1 VKPPAPGAPGASVDD
16 VLQAL
21 DLDRQEAGHWRGSCV
36 PAEGGVVFGGQLIGQ
51 AIVAAAKEAADKRVS
66 SVHTTFARVGRPD
79 RAVAFDIDQLH
90 EGRSFASLSITAR
103 QGDRQLARSLVLL
116 DGGDEDV
123 LRHADA
129 APAVKPLADAVR
141 QQALL
146 HGWDQRYAG
155 DVDLFD
161 PAAVGPPELGM
172 WSRFRTERREPAL
185 AQALLGWASVGS
197 FIGTAMRP
205 HSGVG
210 LVMAHRELSTGVLSH
225 TLSFHQEFT
234 AGEWLLFLLR
244 SPFAGAGR
252 AFGTGQVFT
261 EDGRLVA
268 SCAQESMI
276 RQMAAVGGSAL

>member
-1 VKPPAPGAPGASVDD
+1 VTSPAPGAPGASVDD
-16 VLQAL
+16 VLRAL
-21 DLDRQEAGHWRGSCV
+21 DLDRHEAGHWQGACA

-51 AIVAAAKEAADKRVS
+51 AIVVAAGEVADKQVS
-66 SVHTTFARVGRPD
+66 SVHTTFARTGRPD
-79 RAVAFDIDQLH
+79 RAVAFDIDRLH

-123 LRHADA
+123 IRHADA
-129 APAVKPLADAVR
+129 APGVNPPADAVR
-141 QQALL
+141 QPALL
-146 HGWDQRYAG
+146 GGWDQRYAG
-155 DVDLFD
+155 HVDLFD
-161 PAAVGPPELGM
+161 PAAVGPPELEV
-172 WSRFRTERREPAL
+172 WSRFRTERREAAL

-205 HSGVG
+205 HPGVG

-234 AGEWLLFLLR
+234 AGEWLLLVLC
-244 SPFAGAGR
+244 SHFAGSGR

-276 RQMAAVGGSAL
+276 RRMAEAGGSPL

>member
-1 VKPPAPGAPGASVDD
+1 MTRPAPGAPVAAVED
-16 VLQAL
+16 VLRAL
-21 DLDRQEAGHWRGSCV
+21 DLDRQEAGHWEGTCA
-36 PAEGGVVFGGQLIGQ
+36 PAEGGVVLGGQLIGQ
-51 AIVAAAKEAADKRVS
+51 AIVAAAGEAPDKRVS
-66 SVHTTFARVGRPD
+66 SVHTTFARTGRPD
-79 RAVAFDIDQLH
+79 RAVAFDIDLLH

-123 LRHADA
+123 IRHADV
-129 APAVKPLADAVR
+129 APAVNPPADAGR
-141 QQALL
+141 QQGLL
-146 HGWDQRYAG
+146 DGWDQRYTE

-161 PAAVGPPELGM
+161 LAAVGPPELGT
-172 WSRFRTERREPAL
+172 WSRFPTERRELAL
-185 AQALLGWASVGS
+185 AQALLAWASVGS

-205 HSGVG
+205 HPGVG
-210 LVMAHRELSTGVLSH
+210 LVLAHRELSTGVLSH

-234 AGEWLLFLLR
+234 AGEWLLFVLR
-244 SPFAGAGR
+244 SPFAGGGR

-276 RQMAAVGGSAL
+276 RQMAAAGGSVL